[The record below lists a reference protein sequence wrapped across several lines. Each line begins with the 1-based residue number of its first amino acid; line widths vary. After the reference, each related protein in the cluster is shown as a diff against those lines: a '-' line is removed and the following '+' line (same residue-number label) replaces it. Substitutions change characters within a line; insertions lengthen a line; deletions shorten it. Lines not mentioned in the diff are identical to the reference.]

1 MASKA
6 KKLSV
11 IKIRKIC
18 VSGRALREEVVLKR
32 VSGELVGNLKV
43 YLCSCRSDFKSAKC
57 CSSLSAVIKSQ
68 VRDFLIYFSSEK
80 TKFPRDNYVYFLD
93 FLVLWVVSASGP
105 VPSFGIA
112 GIPLPEL
119 PVSWVPSCRTLSSP

>member
-32 VSGELVGNLKV
+32 VSGKLAGNLKV
-43 YLCSCRSDFKSAKC
+43 YLGSCRSDFESAKC

-80 TKFPRDNYVYFLD
+80 TKFPRDN
-93 FLVLWVVSASGP
+93 
-105 VPSFGIA
+105 
-112 GIPLPEL
+112 
-119 PVSWVPSCRTLSSP
+119 